1 MSSNGLVFFFFF
13 LLKSKCFF
21 LFDLSL
27 FDRQV
32 LLVLSGMFL
41 LAVLGE
47 IQFSLKKGKSTRCV
61 FLVCKCFSIF
71 IFTY

>member
-1 MSSNGLVFFFFF
+1 MFFSFG
-13 LLKSKCFF
+13 SV
-21 LFDLSL
+21 LFHN
-27 FDRQV
+27 QV
-32 LLVLSGMFL
+32 LLVLAGMFL
-41 LAVLGE
+41 LVLLGE